1 MARFFIDRP
10 IVAIVIAILTVLLG
24 VVAMT
29 GLPIAQF
36 PQIIPPQIQIQ
47 TSYTGADAITV
58 EQTVATPLEQQ
69 MNGVDNMLY
78 MYSVNSSDGQ
88 MTLRVVFDVDT
99 DVNADQVN
107 AINRVS
113 QALPNLPSD
122 VAQFGLT
129 YRKTTGFPM
138 LLIALYSPKG
148 TYDNLFLGNYAL
160 INVDDPLYRVPGVGQ
175 VINFGAADYSL
186 RIWVK
191 PDQLAK
197 LGLTVAD
204 LTQALQRQ
212 NTNNPSGQIGAEP
225 APAGQEF
232 TYTVRAQGTLV
243 TPEQFGQVVVR
254 ENPDGSMV
262 RLRDV
267 ARLELG
273 ALNYKQIARLN
284 GQPSSVIAV
293 FQLPGSNALT
303 VVKGL
308 KEEMERLKQRF
319 PNDLDYLISLDTT
332 VVITEGIREIL
343 TTLLEA
349 IGLVLLVVFV
359 FLQNWRATLIPL
371 IAVPVSLIGT
381 FAVFPMLGF
390 SINTLSL
397 FGLVLAIGL
406 VVDDAIV
413 VVEAVEHN
421 IEEGMAPRDATIRAM
436 EMVQGPVVAIALILA
451 AVFVP
456 VALMGGIQ
464 GRLNKQ
470 FAVTV
475 AISVLISA
483 FNALSLSPALSA
495 LLLKPRRESRGPLA
509 RLFGGFNRV
518 FARATDGYISA
529 SRFLIRKSV
538 VGLAILAIFA
548 GLAFWLGK
556 SVPGSFVPDEDQGY
570 FFLNL
575 QLPDASSLQRTDLAC
590 RKIDTILAKTPGV
603 GYYTTIA
610 GFSLLSYVSAS
621 YYGFYFVGLKP
632 WEERSGPGQ
641 SAQALIAKINQDLKE
656 QLPEAT
662 ASFGFLPPP
671 IPGLGSAGGFSLWL
685 QDRSGGSVDFL
696 YQNLQKFL
704 TAARKRPELQGVNAV
719 FRAGVPQVYVDV
731 DRDKVIKQGVPIGDV
746 YQTLQAFL
754 GAVYVNQFNRFGR
767 QWRVFMSGEPTARAS
782 AEAIEQYYVRNNDGN
797 MVPLSALVTIRHVA
811 GPEYTTRFNL
821 FRSAQITGSAS
832 AGHSSQQAMAVLE
845 AVAKQTLPPQMS
857 YAWADLSY
865 QEQKAE
871 GTSGKTFALSLIFVF
886 LILAALYESWS
897 LPFSVLLSVP
907 VAVFG
912 AFAGLLLRH
921 FDFDVYGQIG
931 LVMLIGLAAKNAILI
946 VEFAK
951 DELEK
956 GRPLEE
962 AALAGAQLR
971 LRPILM
977 TSFAFIFGCVPLWI
991 AKGAGAGA
999 REILGTS
1006 VISGMVTATGFAI
1019 FLIPMLFV
1027 VVERISGAERRQR
1040 RRQGQDEGPPPG
1052 EGPAE
1057 DRREER
1063 REGRREEREEVPEEA
1078 PVGAPG

>member
-1 MARFFIDRP
+1 MSRFFIDRP

-88 MTLRVVFDVDT
+88 MALRVVFDVDT

-113 QALPNLPSD
+113 QALPNLPTD

-204 LTQALQRQ
+204 LSQAIQRQ
-212 NTNNPSGQIGAEP
+212 NTNNPSGQLGAEP
-225 APAGQEF
+225 APPGQEF

-243 TPEQFGQVVVR
+243 TPEQFGAVVVR

-284 GQPSSVIAV
+284 GRPSSVIAV

-332 VVITEGIREIL
+332 VVITEGIKEIL

-359 FLQNWRATLIPL
+359 FLQNWRATLIPP

-381 FAVFPMLGF
+381 FAVFPLLGF

-413 VVEAVEHN
+413 VVEAVEHH
-421 IEEGMAPRDATIRAM
+421 IEQGMSPRDATLQAM
-436 EMVQGPVVAIALILA
+436 KEVSGPVIGIALLLA
-451 AVFVP
+451 SVFIP
-456 VALMGGIQ
+456 VAFMGGIQ
-464 GRLNKQ
+464 GRLNTQ
-470 FAVTV
+470 FAVTI
-475 AISVLISA
+475 AISVVISA
-483 FNALSLSPALSA
+483 FNALTLSPALAA
-495 LLLKPRRESRGPLA
+495 LLLKPRKESKGPIG
-509 RLFGGFNRV
+509 RLFAGFNQW
-518 FARATDGYISA
+518 FARVTHGYVNLSHA
-529 SRFLIRKSV
+529 LIRK
-538 VGLAILAIFA
+538 GLIAVAILGGFVLFDAV
-548 GLAFWLGK
+548 LGRK
-556 SVPGSFVPDEDQGY
+556 LPTSFV
-570 FFLNL
+570 
-575 QLPDASSLQRTDLAC
+575 
-590 RKIDTILAKTPGV
+590 
-603 GYYTTIA
+603 
-610 GFSLLSYVSAS
+610 
-621 YYGFYFVGLKP
+621 
-632 WEERSGPGQ
+632 
-641 SAQALIAKINQDLKE
+641 
-656 QLPEAT
+656 
-662 ASFGFLPPP
+662 
-671 IPGLGSAGGFSLWL
+671 
-685 QDRSGGSVDFL
+685 
-696 YQNLQKFL
+696 
-704 TAARKRPELQGVNAV
+704 
-719 FRAGVPQVYVDV
+719 
-731 DRDKVIKQGVPIGDV
+731 
-746 YQTLQAFL
+746 
-754 GAVYVNQFNRFGR
+754 
-767 QWRVFMSGEPTARAS
+767 
-782 AEAIEQYYVRNNDGN
+782 
-797 MVPLSALVTIRHVA
+797 
-811 GPEYTTRFNL
+811 
-821 FRSAQITGSAS
+821 
-832 AGHSSQQAMAVLE
+832 
-845 AVAKQTLPPQMS
+845 
-857 YAWADLSY
+857 
-865 QEQKAE
+865 
-871 GTSGKTFALSLIFVF
+871 
-886 LILAALYESWS
+886 
-897 LPFSVLLSVP
+897 
-907 VAVFG
+907 
-912 AFAGLLLRH
+912 
-921 FDFDVYGQIG
+921 
-931 LVMLIGLAAKNAILI
+931 
-946 VEFAK
+946 
-951 DELEK
+951 
-956 GRPLEE
+956 
-962 AALAGAQLR
+962 
-971 LRPILM
+971 
-977 TSFAFIFGCVPLWI
+977 
-991 AKGAGAGA
+991 
-999 REILGTS
+999 
-1006 VISGMVTATGFAI
+1006 
-1019 FLIPMLFV
+1019 
-1027 VVERISGAERRQR
+1027 
-1040 RRQGQDEGPPPG
+1040 
-1052 EGPAE
+1052 
-1057 DRREER
+1057 
-1063 REGRREEREEVPEEA
+1063 
-1078 PVGAPG
+1078 

>member
-1 MARFFIDRP
+1 MSRFFIDRP

-47 TSYTGADAITV
+47 TTYNGADAITV
-58 EQTVATPLEQQ
+58 EQTVATPIEQQ

-99 DVNADQVN
+99 DVNIDQVN
-107 AINRVS
+107 AINRVA
-113 QALPNLPSD
+113 QAQPNLPSD
-122 VAQFGLT
+122 VNQFGLT
-129 YRKTTGFPM
+129 YRKTAGVPM
-138 LLIALYSPKG
+138 LLIALYSPRG
-148 TYDNLFLGNYAL
+148 TFDNLFLGNYAL

-175 VINFGAADYSL
+175 VLNFGAADYSM

-212 NTNNPSGQIGAEP
+212 NTVNPSGQLGAEP

-232 TYTVRAQGTLV
+232 TYTVRALGTLV

-254 ENPDGSMV
+254 LNPDGSVV

-267 ARLELG
+267 ARIELG

-284 GQPSSVIAV
+284 GQPSSIIAIY
-293 FQLPGSNALT
+293 QLPGSNALS
-303 VVKGL
+303 VVKGV

-319 PNDLDYLISLDTT
+319 PNDLDYLVSLDTT

-349 IGLVLLVVFV
+349 IGLVLLVVFI

-381 FAVFPMLGF
+381 FAVFPLLGF

-451 AVFVP
+451 SVFLP
-456 VALMGGIQ
+456 VALMSGIQ

-470 FAVTV
+470 FAVTI

-495 LLLKPRRESRGPLA
+495 MLLKPRPKGEKRRGLLA
-509 RLFGGFNRV
+509 RFFDGFNRV
-518 FARATDGYISA
+518 FGKATDRYITA
-529 SRFLIRKSV
+529 SRFLIRKFAL
-538 VGLAILAIFA
+538 GLAILAAFA
-548 GLAFWLGK
+548 VLAFFLGR
-556 SVPGSFVPDEDQGY
+556 SVPGSFLPDEDQGY

-575 QLPDASSLQRTDLAC
+575 QLPDASSLQRTDAAC
-590 RKIDTILAKTPGV
+590 RKADAILAKTPGV

-632 WEERSGPGQ
+632 WEQRSGSGQ
-641 SAQALIAKINQDLKE
+641 TAQALITKINQEVKA
-656 QLPEAT
+656 QIPEAT
-662 ASFGFLPPP
+662 AVFGFLPPA
-671 IPGLGSAGGFSLWL
+671 IPGLGAAGGFSLWL
-685 QDRSGGSVDFL
+685 QDHSGGSPEYL
-696 YQNLQKFL
+696 YQNLQTFL
-704 TAARKRPELQGVNAV
+704 TAARKRKELQNVNAV
-719 FRAGVPQVYVDV
+719 FRASVPQVFVDV

-767 QWRVFMSGEPTARAS
+767 QWRVFLSGEAESRANARQ
-782 AEAIEQYYVRNNDGN
+782 IDQYYVRNNDGT
-797 MVPLSALVTIRHVA
+797 MVPLSALVTIRNIA

-821 FRSAQITGSAS
+821 FRSAQVTGSA
-832 AGHSSQQAMAVLE
+832 AEGYSSQQAMAALD
-845 AVAKQTLPPQMS
+845 AVAKQALPSQMS
-857 YAWADLSY
+857 YSWADLSY
-865 QEQKAE
+865 QEQKAA

-951 DELEK
+951 DEFERGESLED
-956 GRPLEE
+956 
-962 AALAGAQLR
+962 AALGGAKLR

-977 TSFAFIFGCVPLWI
+977 TSFAFIFGCVPLWV
-991 AKGAGAGA
+991 ASGAGAA
-999 REILGTS
+999 SRQILGTS
-1006 VISGMVTATGFAI
+1006 VITGMLAATGFAI
-1019 FLIPMLFV
+1019 FLIPVLFV

-1040 RRQGQDEGPPPG
+1040 PKGEGPPPG
-1052 EGPAE
+1052 DGP
-1057 DRREER
+1057 REER
-1063 REGRREEREEVPEEA
+1063 QAGQHERQEVREEA

>member
-1 MARFFIDRP
+1 MSRFFIDRP

-24 VVAMT
+24 VVSMA

-99 DVNADQVN
+99 DVNSDQVN
-107 AINRVS
+107 AINRVA
-113 QALPNLPSD
+113 QAQPNLPTD
-122 VAQFGLT
+122 VNQFGLT
-129 YRKTTGFPM
+129 YRKTTGFPT

-175 VINFGAADYSL
+175 VINFGAADYSM

-191 PDQLAK
+191 PDRLAK

-225 APAGQEF
+225 APPGQEF

-254 ENPDGSMV
+254 LNPDGSVV
-262 RLRDV
+262 RLSDV
-267 ARLELG
+267 ARVELG
-273 ALNYKQIARLN
+273 ALNYKQVARLN
-284 GQPSSVIAV
+284 GKPSSIIAI
-293 FQLPGSNALT
+293 FQLPGSNALS
-303 VVKGL
+303 VVKGV
-308 KEEMERLKQRF
+308 KQEMELLKQRF
-319 PNDLDYLISLDTT
+319 PDDLDYAISLDTT
-332 VVITEGIREIL
+332 VVITEGIKEIL

-349 IGLVLLVVFV
+349 IGLVLLVVFI

-381 FAVFPMLGF
+381 FAVFPLLGF

-421 IEEGMAPRDATIRAM
+421 IEAGMAPRDATIRAM
-436 EMVQGPVVAIALILA
+436 EMVQGPVIAIALILTS
-451 AVFVP
+451 VFVP
-456 VALMGGIQ
+456 VAFMSGIQ

-470 FAVTV
+470 FAVTI

-495 LLLKPRRESRGPLA
+495 MLLEPRKESRGVLS
-509 RLFGGFNRV
+509 RLFGGFNRA
-518 FARATDGYISA
+518 FNKATNGYITA
-529 SRFLIRKSV
+529 SRFLVRKFV
-538 VGLAILAIFA
+538 VGLAILGGFVL
-548 GLAFWLGK
+548 LAVLLGK
-556 SVPGSFVPDEDQGY
+556 SVPGSFLPEEDQGY
-570 FFLNL
+570 FFLNV
-575 QLPDASSLQRTDLAC
+575 QLPDAASLQRTDAAC
-590 RKIDTILAKTPGV
+590 RKVDTILARTPGI
-603 GYYTTIA
+603 GNYTTIA

-621 YYGFYFVGLKP
+621 YYAFYFVGLKP
-632 WEERSGPGQ
+632 WEERSGSGQ
-641 SAQALIAKINQDLKE
+641 SAQQLIAKINQELKA
-656 QLPEAT
+656 QIPEAT
-662 ASFGFLPPP
+662 ASFGFLPPT
-671 IPGLGSAGGFSLWL
+671 IPGLGAAGGFSLWL
-685 QDRSGGSVDFL
+685 QDQSGGSVDYL
-696 YQNLQKFL
+696 YQNLQRFL
-704 TAARKRPELQGVNAV
+704 TAARKRPELQNVNAV
-719 FRAGVPQVYVDV
+719 FRAGVPQLYVDV

-746 YQTLQAFL
+746 YQTLQTYL
-754 GAVYVNQFNRFGR
+754 GAAYVNQFNRFGR
-767 QWRVFMSGEPTARAS
+767 QWRVFMSGEPEARAN
-782 AEAIEQYYVRNNDGN
+782 EQQIDQYYVRNNDGN
-797 MVPLSALVTIRHVA
+797 MVPLSALVTVRHTV

-832 AGHSSQQAMAVLE
+832 PGHSSQQAMAALT
-845 AVAKQTLPPQMS
+845 AVAKQVLPPQMS

-865 QEQKAE
+865 QEQKAA
-871 GTSGKTFALSLIFVF
+871 GAAGKTFALSLVFVF

-897 LPFSVLLSVP
+897 LPWSVLLSVP
-907 VAVFG
+907 VAVCG

-962 AALAGAQLR
+962 AALAGARLR

-977 TSFAFIFGCVPLWI
+977 TSFAFIFGCVPLWT

-1006 VISGMVTATGFAI
+1006 VITGMVAATGLAI
-1019 FLIPMLFV
+1019 FLIPVLFV

-1040 RRQGQDEGPPPG
+1040 RKGQGPPPESG
-1052 EGPAE
+1052 EGPREA
-1057 DRREER
+1057 RPEER
-1063 REGRREEREEVPEEA
+1063 RSEDHAELPEEA
-1078 PVGAPG
+1078 PVGASG